1 METPVQNIAPVQ
13 IVKSGEWLLDGDL
26 DFPVDIVVLT
36 YDWYYEND
44 KKAGVLRDG
53 AEPTPLGPEGTL
65 FHVRFQEAG
74 EIDDLWIDGGCYPT
88 LEEAIAGAQWKAPS
102 TIKWL
107 DYIFI
112 QPGH

>member
-1 METPVQNIAPVQ
+1 MENSVQHYVPVR
-13 IVKSGEWLLDGDL
+13 IVKSGEWLFDGDL
-26 DFPVDIVVLT
+26 DLPVDIVVLT

-88 LEEAIAGAQWKAPS
+88 LQEAVEGAQWKAPS
-102 TIKWL
+102 KIKWL
-107 DYIFI
+107 NYIFI